1 MQDQKFVLKSYWKLH
16 PSLKDKLY
24 LTYLT
29 LMIVNITTNALVI
42 YILIVTKQITNITF
56 KKIFILTISGL
67 LTGLFVQSLFTT
79 IFYKQSCIIKVAHM
93 FITIFLFDL
102 PMYKIAIIGID
113 RYLRIK
119 HYANFKVLWTN
130 KIVFTLLSTGSFL
143 FLIHTFTH

>member
-1 MQDQKFVLKSYWKLH
+1 
-16 PSLKDKLY
+16 
-24 LTYLT
+24 
-29 LMIVNITTNALVI
+29 
-42 YILIVTKQITNITF
+42 
-56 KKIFILTISGL
+56 
-67 LTGLFVQSLFTT
+67 
-79 IFYKQSCIIKVAHM
+79 M